1 MLATTGVGLEGD
13 RMAHSYLIRHGLM
26 GRVGRFVA
34 DSAGLPRGQT
44 VVIRSPRGTELGSV
58 LLQVAGD
65 ETSPLAQSTPARVL
79 RVAGPED
86 LELARRVELDRP
98 RRFEACRHILQ
109 DGVWPFELIDV
120 EPMLDDRRTVLH
132 YLGPHRFDTSGLYS
146 AILARCELDVY
157 LEPVGLDVP
166 DAGPPDEAEDPDHG
180 CGHCGTGGSCGT
192 GGCGA
197 ESSRGGCSGCSIKEL
212 LARTRRMPAAR

>member
-1 MLATTGVGLEGD
+1 
-13 RMAHSYLIRHGLM
+13 MAHSYLIRHGLM

-34 DSAGLPRGQT
+34 DSPGLPRGQT

-58 LLQVAGD
+58 LLEVAGE
-65 ETSPLAQSTPARVL
+65 ETSPLAQSSPARVL

-86 LELARRVELDRP
+86 LDLARRMELDRP

-146 AILARCELDVY
+146 AILASCELDVY
-157 LEPVGLDVP
+157 LEPAGVDIP
-166 DAGPPDEAEDPDHG
+166 DAEPPGQADDPDHG
-180 CGHCGTGGSCGT
+180 CGHCGI
-192 GGCGA
+192 GGCGSGGGCGSD
-197 ESSRGGCSGCSIKEL
+197 SSASGCSGCSIKEL
-212 LARTRRMPAAR
+212 LATRTRRTHAIP